1 MSHRRPQERVR
12 VFRKGARPEVRK
24 REGFREARKGLI
36 KEPKLRFPIISAETV
51 SWDTIKGRSVE
62 DRIGVYRTDLKIL
75 TSILD
80 DQECPPLKHEPGE
93 AMYLVG
99 RLGDERTS
107 SNVLRVGFRDYEG
120 YVVIKILPDTDLEGE
135 EGRREAE
142 IAKRA
147 SDAVET
153 GETPYFPLVF
163 GHGTCDNVVMPLP
176 SPLARGKA
184 LDLYKKA
191 RDWALSRAMI
201 EKWVPQSAQ
210 PEAFE
215 WAKGKESVD
224 VLKEI
229 RKGIDEYATA
239 PVGFPPIRGQLIL
252 MEIAW
257 GDMSMYLRRPERVE
271 KEELRTLVLHCL
283 YAIRDL
289 QRKLGVVHR
298 DLVLENILIQK
309 IEEGPIPLI
318 TDFGEAVE
326 FTGRGGREERLF
338 DVVTFFRALL
348 SKTTKL
354 VGRVEVM
361 LGLIVNPEN
370 YTYGFGLGPVQTVS
384 DVIRYW
390 KKSKT
395 AFMDAFQISRE
406 FAFTMDKLS
415 GPPKE
420 EEEGKDDRLARF
432 LV

>member
-1 MSHRRPQERVR
+1 
-12 VFRKGARPEVRK
+12 
-24 REGFREARKGLI
+24 LI

-62 DRIGVYRTDLKIL
+62 DRIGVYRAALEIL

-80 DQECPPLKHEPGE
+80 DQECPPLKPEPGE

-107 SNVLRVGFRDYEG
+107 SNVFRVGFRDYEG

-135 EGRREAE
+135 EGRKEAE

-191 RDWALSRAMI
+191 RDWSRSRIMI
-201 EKWVPQSAQ
+201 EKWVPPSAQ

-229 RKGIDEYATA
+229 RKGERWELGFTFKRGGQTRWEAKA
-239 PVGFPPIRGQLIL
+239 PVGVPPIRGQLIL

-271 KEELRTLVLHCL
+271 KEEQRTLVLHCL

-338 DVVTFFRALL
+338 DVVTFFRALRG
-348 SKTTKL
+348 KTTNL
-354 VGRVEVM
+354 VGRIDAM

-370 YTYGFGLGPVQTVS
+370 YTYGYGFGPIQTMT

-390 KKSKT
+390 KMSKT

-406 FAFTMDKLS
+406 FAFTMDKL
-415 GPPKE
+415 GEKEEKE
-420 EEEGKDDRLARF
+420 EEEETDDRLARF
-432 LV
+432 LM